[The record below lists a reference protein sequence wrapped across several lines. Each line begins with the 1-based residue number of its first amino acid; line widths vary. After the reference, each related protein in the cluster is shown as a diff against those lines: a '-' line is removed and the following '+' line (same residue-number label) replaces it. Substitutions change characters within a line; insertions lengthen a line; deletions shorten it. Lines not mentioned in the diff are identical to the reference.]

1 MNEIFE
7 NEQTVVSAEA
17 APERKK
23 PKKAASAVQPEQELI
38 VNHTDTQETIEEQHP
53 AFDPSR
59 YLMKIDG
66 RDYLEVKW
74 RLLWL
79 RTEHPDAA
87 IHTELVK
94 HEDGFALFKAD
105 VFIPG
110 GYGSA
115 TGWGSESVND
125 FADYIEA
132 AETKALGRAL
142 AALGY
147 GTQFCQD
154 FDFAAVASETAARAQ
169 VVDAPINFGQTA
181 GYQRINGHSANGNGH
196 SANGNGYTAVEAYT
210 APTYAETATAVE
222 ERPRITSLAGQLTDK
237 QLKAIYA
244 IARNQRRM
252 SEAEVDQ
259 LSHET
264 YGVDPANLSKAEASR
279 FIDILKQEQ
288 AA

>member
-1 MNEIFE
+1 MNENFE
-7 NEQTVVSAEA
+7 SEQNVITAEA
-17 APERKK
+17 TPERKNR
-23 PKKAASAVQPEQELI
+23 KKAAPVTPQPEQELT
-38 VNHTDTQETIEEQHP
+38 VNDIDTLAEVRP
-53 AFDPSR
+53 SFDPSR

-110 GYGSA
+110 GHGSA
-115 TGWGSESVND
+115 TGWGSESVHD

-154 FDFAAVASETAARAQ
+154 FDFAAIANTDAARAQ
-169 VVDAPINFGQTA
+169 VVDAPINFAQTVGAQRA
-181 GYQRINGHSANGNGH
+181 GYSNGSNGYSHSA
-196 SANGNGYTAVEAYT
+196 NGYTAVEAY
-210 APTYAETATAVE
+210 PNGHSATAVE
-222 ERPRITSLAGQLTDK
+222 ERPQGNFMSIAGQLTDK

-244 IARNQRRM
+244 IARNQRRLN
-252 SEAEVDQ
+252 ETEVDQ
-259 LSHET
+259 LCQET
-264 YGVDPANLSKAEASR
+264 YGVAPDALTKAEASR

>member
-1 MNEIFE
+1 MNENFE
-7 NEQTVVSAEA
+7 TEQSMVAIEPTS
-17 APERKK
+17 ERQKA
-23 PKKAASAVQPEQELI
+23 KKATPAVEPEQEWT
-38 VNHTDTQETIEEQHP
+38 VNDTDPNEEPRP
-53 AFDPSR
+53 AFEPGR

-105 VFIPG
+105 VFVPG
-110 GYGSA
+110 GHGSA
-115 TGWGSESVND
+115 TGWGSETVQD
-125 FADYIEA
+125 FTDYIEA

-147 GTQFCQD
+147 GTQFCRD
-154 FDFAAVASETAARAQ
+154 FDFAAIANESATRAQ

-181 GYQRINGHSANGNGH
+181 GFQRMNGNGH
-196 SANGNGYTAVEAYT
+196 ANGYSNGSNGYTSVEAYNS
-210 APTYAETATAVE
+210 PTHSETATAVE

-252 SEAEVDQ
+252 SEPEVDQ
-259 LSHET
+259 FCQET
-264 YGVDPANLSKAEASR
+264 YGVEPANLSKAEASR
-279 FIDILKQEQ
+279 FIDILKQQEQ